1 MAKTMTYRE
10 FYTAIINF
18 EGMTPEMVEFAKG
31 AIDTLDRKNSNRKSG
46 NTKTAKAM
54 AEWRD
59 KMTAVLTEG
68 GAMTAK
74 QIAKELSKDL
84 PEGADE
90 VSTQKVTAIAKSYP
104 DGVLTVYEDKDT
116 KKNKVKFYKL
126 TEISD

>member
-1 MAKTMTYRE
+1 MAKTMTYRS
-10 FYTAIINF
+10 FYETVINF

-31 AIDTLDRKNSNRKSG
+31 AIATLDRKNANRKGDNS
-46 NTKTAKAM
+46 KTAKAM

-74 QIAKELSKDL
+74 QIAKKLTTEDV
-84 PEGADE
+84 E
-90 VSTQKVTAIAKSYP
+90 VTTQKVTAIAKSYP
-104 DGVLTVYEDKDT
+104 DGILTVYEDKDE